1 MVGELASLRMISLT
15 WRPSIPPWL
24 LTTLCH
30 SWYPRWN
37 ATPSAEKSPVS
48 DSDAPIRIGG
58 LEPAVLPDALLD
70 GLLLPQAASTAAV
83 SAATAVTRQEPG
95 AYDMSSPVPPSELV
109 HNPANASGR
118 AARLAGR
125 PPQSPADQLPQ
136 WGFGLMI
143 FTAPDEPSGSTW
155 TYLPFCHWK
164 MNAAASGFSPSAL
177 NFTGPCTVASVTP
190 LCR

>member
-58 LEPAVLPDALLD
+58 SEPAVLPDALPA
-70 GLLLPQAASTAAV
+70 GLLLPQAASTAAA
-83 SAATAVTRQEPG
+83 SAATAVTDKKRARRYVIPRFLLPNSYVTLRTRAGGRPG
-95 AYDMSSPVPPSELV
+95 LL
-109 HNPANASGR
+109 
-118 AARLAGR
+118 AAR
-125 PPQSPADQLPQ
+125 
-136 WGFGLMI
+136 
-143 FTAPDEPSGSTW
+143 PS
-155 TYLPFCHWK
+155 
-164 MNAAASGFSPSAL
+164 
-177 NFTGPCTVASVTP
+177 
-190 LCR
+190 LC